1 MEKGPGDRNGIGE
14 GLQLGQRA
22 GSERTVG
29 ARRKTPEW
37 GQRRNQIELSEN
49 S

>member
-1 MEKGPGDRNGIGE
+1 MEKGLGDRNGIGE

-29 ARRKTPEW
+29 AGREKPEW
-37 GQRRNQIELSEN
+37 GQRRNEIELSEN